1 MAFFSKQKAEYH
13 FVWRTE
19 NRNMIIYNITTLVSW
34 PVHEIWKEW
43 LMEEYLPQ
51 IMNTQLFSHH
61 QVVRLME
68 VNEEEG
74 PTYAVQLYLNSVADF
89 NSYKEKHLRKFQ
101 QKEKDAWG
109 DYATSFASLME
120 VIN

>member
-1 MAFFSKQKAEYH
+1 
-13 FVWRTE
+13 
-19 NRNMIIYNITTLVSW
+19 MIIYNITTLVSW
-34 PVHEIWKEW
+34 PIHDDWKEW
-43 LMEEYLPQ
+43 LMKEHLPDL
-51 IMNTQLFSHH
+51 MGTQLFSQF

-68 VNEEEG
+68 VNEDEG
-74 PTYAVQLYLNSVADF
+74 PTYAVQLYLRNISDF
-89 NSYKEKHLRKFQ
+89 RTYRDKHLEAFQ

>member
-1 MAFFSKQKAEYH
+1 MPDS
-13 FVWRTE
+13 
-19 NRNMIIYNITTLVSW
+19 NMIIYNITTLVSW
-34 PVHEIWKEW
+34 AIHDDWREW
-43 LMEEYLPQ
+43 LLNEYIPELMETE
-51 IMNTQLFSHH
+51 LFSHF

-68 VNEEEG
+68 VNEDEG
-74 PTYAVQLYLNSVADF
+74 PTYAVQLYLKNTSDF
-89 NSYKEKHLRKFQ
+89 QYYRHKHLRKFQ

>member
-1 MAFFSKQKAEYH
+1 
-13 FVWRTE
+13 
-19 NRNMIIYNITTLVSW
+19 MIIYNVTTLVSW
-34 PVHEIWKEW
+34 PIHEEWREW
-43 LMEEYLPQ
+43 LINEYLPAL
-51 IMNTQLFSHH
+51 MTTQLFSHF

-74 PTYAVQLYLNSVADF
+74 PTYAVQLYLKNASDF
-89 NSYKEKHLRKFQ
+89 YLYREKHLRKFQ
-101 QKEKDAWG
+101 QQEKDAWG

>member
-1 MAFFSKQKAEYH
+1 MA
-13 FVWRTE
+13 TE
-19 NRNMIIYNITTLVSW
+19 
-34 PVHEIWKEW
+34 
-43 LMEEYLPQ
+43 
-51 IMNTQLFSHH
+51 LFSHF

-68 VNEEEG
+68 VNEDEG
-74 PTYAVQLYLNSVADF
+74 PTYAVQLYLKDASHF
-89 NSYKEKHLRKFQ
+89 NSYRENHLRKFQ

>member
-1 MAFFSKQKAEYH
+1 MA
-13 FVWRTE
+13 TE
-19 NRNMIIYNITTLVSW
+19 M
-34 PVHEIWKEW
+34 
-43 LMEEYLPQ
+43 
-51 IMNTQLFSHH
+51 FSHF

-68 VNEEEG
+68 VNEDEG
-74 PTYAVQLYLNSVADF
+74 PTYAVQLYLKNISDF
-89 NSYKEKHLRKFQ
+89 RTYRDKHLEAFQ

>member
-1 MAFFSKQKAEYH
+1 
-13 FVWRTE
+13 
-19 NRNMIIYNITTLVSW
+19 MIIYNITTLVSW
-34 PVHEIWKEW
+34 PVHEDWREW
-43 LMEEYLPQ
+43 LFSEFLPELME
-51 IMNTQLFSHH
+51 TQLFSHF

-74 PTYAVQLYLNSVADF
+74 PTYAVQLYLNNTANF
-89 NSYKEKHLRKFQ
+89 NSYREKHLQRFQ

-109 DYATSFASLME
+109 DYATSFGSIME

>member
-1 MAFFSKQKAEYH
+1 
-13 FVWRTE
+13 
-19 NRNMIIYNITTLVSW
+19 MIIYNITTLVSW
-34 PVHEIWKEW
+34 PVHEDWKEW
-43 LMEEYLPQ
+43 LFNEFLPEL
-51 IMNTQLFSHH
+51 MATELFSHF

-68 VNEEEG
+68 VNEDEG
-74 PTYAVQLYLNSVADF
+74 PTYAVQLYLKNASHF
-89 NSYKEKHLRKFQ
+89 NSYRENHLRKFQ